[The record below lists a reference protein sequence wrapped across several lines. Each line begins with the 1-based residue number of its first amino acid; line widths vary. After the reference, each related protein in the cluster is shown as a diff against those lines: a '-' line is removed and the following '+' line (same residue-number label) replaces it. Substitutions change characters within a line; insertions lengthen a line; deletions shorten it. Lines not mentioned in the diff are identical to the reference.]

1 MSWRWILVVLVLSGC
16 QHNPQSLQ
24 EARER
29 SLAELDSAERYSAH
43 HLAEQPTVSFS
54 ERFYAPPIQ
63 ARDQLKPGWYSTEV
77 NIELREFP
85 LQRALQRLL
94 APHQLAVRFLDDIDS
109 DQLVSVR
116 HQGTI
121 GGALEQ
127 IGRDTGFSFVVE
139 DQLVTWSKFRV
150 AEFDV
155 AFLAGNTNFFLGDSA
170 EANSVQQSRSG
181 AMPAATGI
189 NANNRQFLNFSSQD
203 LSVWDDL
210 EQALTMLLSTSGEL
224 SINQS
229 STSVL
234 VRDYPQYVDQVEHYL
249 NQQNQRLTRQ
259 IAMDIKVLEVT
270 FNEREQT
277 AIDWQLVRQ
286 ANGIESVLN
295 VAGQLLGSSSTSG
308 QGLLNL
314 QRNSGAY
321 AGSGALLQALQE
333 QGVVQVSNH
342 PRLLSLNNQI
352 AKIVL
357 EDNATYLASAGT
369 TSTANVGSSDVLT
382 PGVITTGFELYVL
395 PKATQGQVILQLSTS
410 LSDLQSIDEVRSGDM
425 LIQTPHTN
433 RKNFFMKAMVANGET
448 LLLSGLKN
456 SRKEQREQQSF
467 GSWLFG
473 GGQRDQH
480 MGSETLLLITPHIIE
495 RTL

>member
-1 MSWRWILVVLVLSGC
+1 MKCRYLALVVLLSGC
-16 QHNPQSLQ
+16 QQHPDSLQ
-24 EARER
+24 QVRER
-29 SLAELDSAERYSAH
+29 SLTELDSADQYAAH
-43 HLAEQPTVSFS
+43 HLAQQPTVRFS
-54 ERFYAPPIQ
+54 ERFYAPPLQ
-63 ARDQLKPGWYSTEV
+63 PGDRLKPAWYSTEV
-77 NIELREFP
+77 TIELREFP

-94 APHQLAVRFLDDIDS
+94 TPQNLAVRFLDDIDAT
-109 DQLVSVR
+109 QLISIQHR
-116 HQGTI
+116 GSI

-127 IGRDTGFSFVVE
+127 ISRDTGFSFVVE

-170 EANSVQQSRSG
+170 EANNVQQSRPGVS
-181 AMPAATGI
+181 PAATGI
-189 NANNRQFLNFSSQD
+189 NANNRQFLNFSSHD

-210 EQALTMLLSTSGEL
+210 EQALTMLLSSNGEL
-224 SINQS
+224 TINQS

-234 VRDYPQYVDQVEHYL
+234 VRDYPQYVDQIEQYL
-249 NQQNQRLTRQ
+249 RQQNRRLTRQ

-270 FNEREQT
+270 FNQSEQT

-286 ANGIESVLN
+286 SNGIESVLN
-295 VAGQLLGSSSTSG
+295 VAGQLLGGAISSG
-308 QGLLNL
+308 QGQLSL
-314 QRNSGAY
+314 QRNSGSY
-321 AGSGALLQALQE
+321 AGSGALLQALQQ

-369 TSTANVGSSDVLT
+369 TSTANVGSSDVLI

-456 SRKEQREQQSF
+456 SRKEQREQKSF
-467 GSWLFG
+467 GSWLLG

-480 MGSETLLLITPHIIE
+480 LGSETLLLITPHIIE
-495 RTL
+495 RSL